1 MQVSITLPD
10 LVVIAPVFLLADIP
24 GETKMADKLTIPP
37 SVLKLYSLHL
47 LVCDFYRL
55 ISLPKRRSE

>member
-24 GETKMADKLTIPP
+24 GEKNGGYIDNPIQRTQII
-37 SVLKLYSLHL
+37 
-47 LVCDFYRL
+47 LVTLVSMRFLSINFTSKTRQ
-55 ISLPKRRSE
+55 